1 MYETGCLKLLW
12 GLREKIKDA
21 DAQLFVT
28 QMERKKEANPGF
40 SMILLLMIRE
50 S

>member
-40 SMILLLMIRE
+40 FYDLLLMTKE
-50 S
+50 N